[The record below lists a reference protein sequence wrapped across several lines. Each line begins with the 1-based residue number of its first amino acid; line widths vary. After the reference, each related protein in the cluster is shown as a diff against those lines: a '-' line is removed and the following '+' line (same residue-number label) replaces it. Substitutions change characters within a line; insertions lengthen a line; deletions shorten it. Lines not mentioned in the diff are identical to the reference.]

1 MARTVDNMIM
11 LEDVSERGIL
21 TNLKNMYKKDNIYT
35 FIGEVL
41 ISVNPFK
48 HLNIYNEQ
56 KLRQYRSHYPFELP
70 PHVYSIAESAYR
82 NLISERVSQ
91 SIIISGESGAGKTEA
106 AKQIMNYIA
115 AVSGGEKEG
124 ENRVKAQILKS
135 NPLLEAFGNAKTV
148 RNNNSSRFGKYME
161 IFFSDLN
168 QIMGGQIMQF
178 LLEKSRIVSQ
188 SQGERNFHIF
198 YQIFTDDALAKKL
211 NLTKPQDYKYLN
223 NTYTVDTVDDKQ
235 GFRETKEALDFIG
248 VKEETQFQ
256 IWEMVAGI
264 LHLGNIEF
272 QGVEKNAKGG
282 RKDGSEIIDKNPL
295 RLCAKCLH
303 VDEQMLETSL
313 TTKTVEAG
321 GRNSVYASPL
331 SVDGA
336 INARDALAKGLYRRL
351 FDWIVKSVNESIT
364 LPSLI
369 NRRLSTMNGKP
380 GKKGEKLNTKP
391 NEFVTIGILDIYG
404 FEIFETNSLEQ
415 LTINYI
421 NERLQQMFIELTL
434 KEEQEEYIREGIKWE
449 KIPYSDNKPCVELFD
464 SKLGIFNLLN
474 ETSLLSKG
482 DDDFLRKLKENN
494 GKHPFMVPFDKVIS
508 KEQEKNFKV
517 KHYAG
522 IVEYHSPT
530 FVEKNLDT
538 LYQNLVALALSSRSD
553 LMVQLF
559 SSDKI
564 ATGGNNVAAKPPMI
578 CTQFKKQVD
587 HLMTKLYNCKP
598 HYIRCIK
605 PNDRKIGNLFEDE
618 MVTHQIRCLGL
629 LENVLVKRAG
639 FVYRHKFDF
648 FLHHYK
654 VTTKET
660 YPFLADSFRG
670 NEIEACKHIAQN
682 VLKSGADHSKMFQI
696 GKTKIF
702 IKNPETVFA
711 LEELRDR
718 CSIDCAIQIQRK
730 FRKFIAKKRA
740 EENKREINNI
750 FNNQKKR
757 RRISYNRIYQGDYLN
772 FAFNSEMAKLLAKH
786 NDSMIHYSGRIQK
799 INNRNKIQDR
809 TLVITESNIY
819 NIDWNDKKNKMKLK
833 RILPLSD
840 LISLKVS
847 PFTDGYFVLFFG
859 TRYCYFFNSDDT
871 SEIVSILIR
880 IFKQKQKKIP
890 VEVAQQ
896 FDYKPTLKE
905 TRTLKFIE
913 VSAIPKN
920 GPIDKTGKSEITVS
934 IIPAAEEKYYK

>member
-1 MARTVDNMIM
+1 MARTVENMIM

-21 TNLKNMYKKDNIYT
+21 NNLKNMYRKDSIYT

-48 HLNIYNEQ
+48 QLNIYNEQ

-82 NLISERVSQ
+82 NLISERTSQ

-115 AVSGGEKEG
+115 AVSGGPTEDK
-124 ENRVKAQILKS
+124 VKTQILKS

-168 QIMGGQIMQF
+168 QIIGGQIMQF
-178 LLEKSRIVSQ
+178 LLEKSRVVSQ

-198 YQIFTDDALAKKL
+198 YQIFTDDEIAKKL
-211 NLTKPQDYKYLN
+211 SLTKPEHYKYLS
-223 NTYTVDTVDDKQ
+223 NTYSVDTIDDKL
-235 GFRETKEALDFIG
+235 GFRETKEALDYIG
-248 VKEETQFQ
+248 VSKETQMQ
-256 IWEMVAGI
+256 IWEVVAAI

-272 QGVEKNAKGG
+272 SHSEKGDKTA
-282 RKDGSEIIDKNPL
+282 RKDGSQIVDRTPL
-295 RLCAKCLH
+295 KLCAKCLH
-303 VDEQMLETSL
+303 VDEGMLETAL

-321 GRNSVYASPL
+321 GRNSTYISPL
-331 SVDGA
+331 SVEGA
-336 INARDALAKGLYRRL
+336 YFARDALAKGLYRRL

-369 NRRLSTMNGKP
+369 NRRLSTMNGKAP
-380 GKKGEKLNTKP
+380 KNGKKEESSKP
-391 NEFVTIGILDIYG
+391 NEYVTIGILDIYG
-404 FEIFETNSLEQ
+404 FEIFQTNSLEQ

-434 KEEQEEYIREGIKWE
+434 KEEQEEYVREGIKWE
-449 KIPYSDNKPCVELFD
+449 KVPYNDNKPCVELID

-482 DDDFLRKLKENN
+482 DDDFLRTVKTNTS
-494 GKHPFMVPFDKVIS
+494 KHPFMVPDDKVIS
-508 KEQEKNFKV
+508 KEQEKCFKI

-522 IVEYHSPT
+522 IVEYHSAG

-538 LYQNLVALALSSRSD
+538 LFQNLVALALTSKST
-553 LMVQLF
+553 LLTQLF
-559 SSDKI
+559 SNDKI
-564 ATGGNNVAAKPPMI
+564 MTGGNNVATKPPMI

-587 HLMTKLYNCKP
+587 HLMAKLYACKP

-605 PNDRKIGNLFEDE
+605 PNDRKIGNCFEDD

-648 FLHHYK
+648 FIHHYK

-660 YPFLADSFRG
+660 YPFLAAQFH
-670 NEIEACKHIAQN
+670 NNQVEASKHIILN
-682 VLKSGADHSKMFQI
+682 VLKSNTDHSKMFQI

-702 IKNPETVFA
+702 IKHPETIFS
-711 LEELRDR
+711 LEELRERACPDV
-718 CSIDCAIQIQRK
+718 ATKIQRV
-730 FRKFIAKKRA
+730 FRRFIAKKKA
-740 EENKREINNI
+740 EENKREINTI
-750 FNNQKKR
+750 FKKFQKKR
-757 RRISYNRIYQGDYLN
+757 RRVSYNRIYQGDYLN
-772 FAFNSEMAKLLAKH
+772 FAFNSEMSKVLAKE
-786 NDSMIHYSGRIQK
+786 NDSNIVYSGYVK
-799 INNRNKIQDR
+799 KVNNRNKVQDR
-809 TLVITESNIY
+809 TLVMTHKNIY
-819 NIDWNDKKNKMKLK
+819 NLDWNEKKKKIKVK
-833 RILPLSD
+833 RVLPISD
-840 LISLKVS
+840 LAAVKVS
-847 PFTDGYFVLFFG
+847 PFTDGYFILFFNS
-859 TRYCYFFNSDDT
+859 RYCYFFDSDDA
-871 SEIVSILIR
+871 SEIISILIR
-880 IFKQKQKKIP
+880 LFKQSKRELSI
-890 VEVAQQ
+890 EVSKQ

-905 TRTLKFIE
+905 TRTVKFAE
-913 VSAIPKN
+913 VSSLPKN
-920 GPIDKTGKSEITVS
+920 PIDKSGKNEITVFVV
-934 IIPAAEEKYYK
+934 PQAEQKNL